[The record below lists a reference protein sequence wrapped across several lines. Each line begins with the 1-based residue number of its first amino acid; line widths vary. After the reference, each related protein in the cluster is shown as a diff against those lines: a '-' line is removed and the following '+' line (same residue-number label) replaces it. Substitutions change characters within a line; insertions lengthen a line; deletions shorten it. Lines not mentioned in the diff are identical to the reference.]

1 MDTTETLAPI
11 PARAA
16 YHAVAPVE
24 LDAGFDSR
32 WAAWLERGRIH
43 DRRVRQRLSIS
54 GGLLAMGAVGA
65 GIIYALVR

>member
-16 YHAVAPVE
+16 YHSVPAVQP
-24 LDAGFDSR
+24 DAGFDSR

-43 DRRVRQRLSIS
+43 DRRVRQRLSIF
-54 GGLLAMGAVGA
+54 GGLLAMAAVGA
-65 GIIYALVR
+65 GMIYGLVR

>member
-1 MDTTETLAPI
+1 MATTETLAPI

-16 YHAVAPVE
+16 YHVVPPVQP
-24 LDAGFDSR
+24 DAGFDAR

-43 DRRVRQRLSIS
+43 DRLVRQRLSVS

-65 GIIYALVR
+65 LIIYALVR